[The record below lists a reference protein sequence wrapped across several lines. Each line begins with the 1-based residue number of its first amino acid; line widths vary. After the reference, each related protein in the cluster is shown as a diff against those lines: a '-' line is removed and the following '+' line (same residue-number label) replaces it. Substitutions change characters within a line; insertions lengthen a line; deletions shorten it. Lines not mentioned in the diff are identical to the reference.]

1 MCRRFD
7 SARSH
12 TYSKALYRRS
22 LAVPGFYF
30 ITTCSSFLNSVCF
43 FSAGFLITLLLCQW
57 SMTKPFIQDRGVPMK
72 HSALFSK
79 VVVCSALVYIFAFT
93 LGGCGSSEPVTG
105 TTLTQEQ
112 QNIRNELFQEADAKL
127 ETLEALQAEVLS
139 PGNYETGKE
148 HYKRAEQLLI
158 RDRGVDRIE
167 SELQQAMT
175 AFNRAEETADLAKVT
190 FRSTIDARND
200 ALKARAP
207 VFGADNWL
215 RAETQFRTAAESL
228 EAGNVNRARNQAQTA
243 EDMFRAVE
251 LEAIKANYLED
262 ARETIR
268 QADAEQAQRNAPK
281 TLAKA
286 KVEIEMVEQMLS
298 EDRYDTQEAG
308 RLAELAAYR
317 ASYAR
322 YLHSEISR
330 LRNENATFED
340 LFLKAEEPLV
350 RVAESMD
357 VEVRFDSGF
366 DAPAETIIDAINA
379 RLADKGERLGAAQ
392 EQVRNLRMENE
403 SQASRLREQQSEIS
417 MLRSQIDAK
426 GDLAAMLE
434 VQRKRDEAIQN
445 VRNLIPPSDGD
456 VFLDGN
462 NVLIRL
468 HGLTF
473 PVGQATIE
481 PKFFDLLRRVQDA
494 IRLFPDGRITIE
506 GHTDS
511 RGSLELNQRLSEERA
526 DAVTQYI
533 RANIGTEFPL
543 RSQGFGPERPVA
555 SNETEV
561 GRARNRRIDVV
572 ITPGWAD

>member
-1 MCRRFD
+1 
-7 SARSH
+7 
-12 TYSKALYRRS
+12 
-22 LAVPGFYF
+22 
-30 ITTCSSFLNSVCF
+30 
-43 FSAGFLITLLLCQW
+43 
-57 SMTKPFIQDRGVPMK
+57 MK
-72 HSALFSK
+72 QNALFSK
-79 VVVCSALVYIFAFT
+79 VVVCSALISIFAFAT
-93 LGGCGSSEPVTG
+93 SGCGSSEPVTG
-105 TTLTQEQ
+105 TTLTSEQ
-112 QNIRNELFQEADAKL
+112 QNIRNELFQDVDSKL

-139 PGNYETGKE
+139 PGNFEAGME
-148 HYKRAEQLLI
+148 HYKRAEELLV

-167 SELQQAMT
+167 AELRQAMT
-175 AFNRAEETADLAKVT
+175 AFNRAEETAGLAEVT
-190 FRSTIDARND
+190 FRNTIEARND

-207 VFGADNWL
+207 VFGADNWV

-228 EAGNVNRARNQAQTA
+228 EAGNVNRARSQAQSA
-243 EDMFRAVE
+243 EDLFRAVE
-251 LEAIKANYLED
+251 LEAIKANYLDD

-286 KVEIEMVEQMLS
+286 KAEVEMVEQMLS

-322 YLHSEISR
+322 YLHQEIAR
-330 LRNENATFED
+330 LRTENATFED
-340 LFLKAEEPLV
+340 LLLKAEEPLV
-350 RVAESMD
+350 RIAETVD
-357 VEVRFDSGF
+357 VDVRFDSGF
-366 DAPAETIIDAINA
+366 DAPVEAIVDAMNY
-379 RLADKGERLGAAQ
+379 RFTDKEERLGAAQ
-392 EQVRNLRMENE
+392 EQIRNLRVENE

-462 NVLIRL
+462 NILIRL

-473 PVGQATIE
+473 PVGQSTIE

-494 IRLFPDGRITIE
+494 IRIFPDGRITIE

-533 RANIGTEFPL
+533 RANIGTDIPL